1 MTFISRI
8 AVVGPRL
15 IRQRKRIFDDGM
27 ILEMA
32 LWDVPVLGRGHRLGY
47 SLFYGNAG
55 GRLIGYDNTAGDH
68 DHRRYRGHEA
78 WRYQFVSPERLVA
91 DFLTDVRAVRNDG

>member
-1 MTFISRI
+1 M
-8 AVVGPRL
+8 VGPRL

-32 LWDVPVLGRGHRLGY
+32 LWDVPVLGRPHRLEY
-47 SLFYGNAG
+47 ALFYGNAG

-68 DHRRYRGHEA
+68 EHRRYRGHEA
-78 WRYQFVSPERLVA
+78 QHYQFVTPERLVA
-91 DFLTDVRAVRNDG
+91 DFLADVRAVRSDG